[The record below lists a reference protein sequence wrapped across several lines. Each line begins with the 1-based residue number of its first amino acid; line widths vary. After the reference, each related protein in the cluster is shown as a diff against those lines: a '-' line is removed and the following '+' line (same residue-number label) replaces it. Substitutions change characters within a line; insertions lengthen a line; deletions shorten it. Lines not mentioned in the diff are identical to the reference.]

1 MSELAPSEVDGAG
14 EESAQAD
21 VLEVPAPAVVI
32 EGELPHLEPTPQEM
46 IEHFRAALRGTP
58 SFLSAERRLADG
70 TIETTTS
77 IGRLCSPALPVQ
89 WGAGIGGDVRLL
101 GRCAAF

>member
-1 MSELAPSEVDGAG
+1 MQIHRIARSATGLTAALCLALAPAAVWSWTETVSEVAPP
-14 EESAQAD
+14 ELESSPAESAEAD

-58 SFLSAERRLADG
+58 SFLSAERRL
-70 TIETTTS
+70 
-77 IGRLCSPALPVQ
+77 
-89 WGAGIGGDVRLL
+89 
-101 GRCAAF
+101 